1 MRLSC
6 PNAVESQNGM
16 NDWRRLE
23 HESKMLDKGKG
34 VPHIAKPEESFASG
48 VDIRLGSI
56 QSDGLTPGIG
66 TPLLK
71 DDHRCRW
78 SKRLVWYTA
87 LMALAAGLSGP
98 SAMGAVP
105 FLREPVEPDSPTS
118 DCGTVRGKR
127 DRNRSLSEADSTI
140 GWTMNDSG
148 TMAE

>member
-1 MRLSC
+1 MARLCSIDKSLRKTLRQNATFPERLEAIDDENIACMYYNWRDDAGKCSMLLSC

-87 LMALAAGLSGP
+87 LMALAAGLS
-98 SAMGAVP
+98 
-105 FLREPVEPDSPTS
+105 
-118 DCGTVRGKR
+118 
-127 DRNRSLSEADSTI
+127 
-140 GWTMNDSG
+140 
-148 TMAE
+148 